1 MNEFGK
7 KIRELRGKRSLREA
21 SKNIGISHTYLDSL
35 EKGYDFRT
43 GKERK
48 PTIEVINKI
57 SKYYKYDFFELS
69 RMAGVFV
76 SLGQTPDDIKI
87 DVMKKLREKFKEKAN
102 SNENE
107 VREKYIELI
116 TNDLSFNQTI
126 LLKNLYAFLME
137 EGENSEIF
145 IEDEGKIN
153 TILFMA
159 SLLHII
165 VREKNSSNM
174 EVYKD
179 IRDSFDKFLKSYI
192 NITGDTHD
200 T

>member
-1 MNEFGK
+1 MNEFSK
-7 KIRELRGKRSLREA
+7 KIKHLRGKQSLREA

-35 EKGYDFRT
+35 EKGYDPRT

-76 SLGQTPDDIKI
+76 SFAQTPDDIKE
-87 DVMKKLREKFKEKAN
+87 DEMKKMREKFKESAN
-102 SNENE
+102 NNENE

-116 TNDLSFNQTI
+116 TNDMSFYQTI

-145 IEDEGKIN
+145 IEGEGETN

-159 SLLHII
+159 SLLQII
-165 VREKNSSNM
+165 VREKNSSDM
-174 EVYKD
+174 EAYKD
-179 IRDSFDKFLKSYI
+179 ARDGFDKFLKSYI
-192 NITGDTHD
+192 NIK
-200 T
+200 

>member
-1 MNEFGK
+1 MNEFGNKLK
-7 KIRELRGKRSLREA
+7 KLRGDTSIRESA
-21 SKNIGISHTYLDSL
+21 KNIGISHTYLDSL
-35 EKGYDFRT
+35 EKGYDPRT

-76 SLGQTPDDIKI
+76 SFAQTPDDIKE
-87 DVMKKLREKFKEKAN
+87 DELKKMREKFKESAN
-102 SNENE
+102 NNENE
-107 VREKYIELI
+107 VRKKYIELI
-116 TNDLSFNQTI
+116 TNDMSFYQTI

-145 IEDEGKIN
+145 IEGEGETN

-159 SLLHII
+159 SLLRII
-165 VREKNSSNM
+165 VREKNSSDM
-174 EVYKD
+174 EAYKD
-179 IRDSFDKFLKSYI
+179 ARDGFDKFLKSYI
-192 NITGDTHD
+192 NIK
-200 T
+200 